1 MSRTL
6 LVCLLCLLG
15 ATACPAFLPAAADSA
30 PLPDLYPDLYF
41 FVGNT
46 TTTGVPAGTPVAVI
60 VYVQNNGP
68 GNITS
73 ANVTLYLDGSLL
85 ATLPARYNFSG
96 EGLYG
101 IVYTWNTTS
110 VPVGNYT
117 IRAEVNDTAG
127 DADPANNAVQRGF
140 TIARLAPNIKLQ
152 LDAAVVIT
160 AVTESSP
167 GIATLTGNVTA
178 TGLGGQA
185 MNISLAAVVDTGWK
199 AVVSPGFAQADQD
212 GRFLFSAEVTV
223 PQGTSATVYGRLRVS
238 ASGRTQNDTLTASA
252 EAIIQVRPYY
262 RFTLYTSTPELDIS
276 PGSQAY
282 FRISLTNAGNA
293 VDSYDIGIDNLA
305 QLISKK
311 WTVVLS
317 ANTVA
322 RVSAGEYKMFSVSA
336 QSPEDWT
343 LSKDGATTIVIRATS
358 EGSENVTLTFPI
370 YAFEKGSYPG
380 WYNWTTIS
388 LTAVILAVVVVAAV
402 YVRLR
407 KRKRTGEPG
416 SRGTGDS

>member
-6 LVCLLCLLG
+6 LVCLLCLIG
-15 ATACPAFLPAAADSA
+15 ATACPAFLPAAADAA

-41 FVGNT
+41 FVGNA
-46 TTTGVPAGTPVAVI
+46 TTTGVPAGTPVAII

-85 ATLPARYNFSG
+85 ATLPARENFSG

-110 VPVGNYT
+110 VPVGNHT

-127 DADPANNAVQRGF
+127 DADPSNNAVQRGF

-152 LDAAVVIT
+152 LDAAVVVSTIK
-160 AVTESSP
+160 ESSP
-167 GIATLTGNVTA
+167 GLATLTGNITA

-185 MNISLAAVVDTGWK
+185 LNISLTAVVDTGWK
-199 AVVSPGFAQADQD
+199 AVVSPGSLQTDKD
-212 GRFLFSAEVTV
+212 GRFTFTVEVTV
-223 PQGTSATVYGRLRVS
+223 PQGTSATVYGRLQAS
-238 ASGRTQNDTLTASA
+238 ASGRTQNDTVTASA

-262 RFTLYTSTPELDIS
+262 RFTLDTKTAYQEIS
-276 PGSQAY
+276 PGSQAF
-282 FRISLTNAGNA
+282 FRITLTNAGNA
-293 VDSYDIGIDNLA
+293 VDSYEIGIDNLA

-317 ANTVA
+317 TNTVA
-322 RVSAGEYKMFSVSA
+322 RVSAGDFKTFTVSA

-343 LSKDGATTIVIRATS
+343 LSKDESTKIVIRATS
-358 EGSENVTLTFPI
+358 EGSGDVTLTFPI
-370 YAFEKGSYPG
+370 YAYEKGSYPG
-380 WYNWTTIS
+380 WYNLTTIS
-388 LTAVILAVVVVAAV
+388 LSLVILVVVVVAAV
-402 YVRLR
+402 WVRLR
-407 KRKRTGEPG
+407 RKRKPVDIKTGSEV
-416 SRGTGDS
+416 